1 MKTLRRIDAGLAR
14 AEGWLLVLSLL
25 GLLGLGVTQIV
36 LRFTGVSLD
45 WADEVMRNVTL
56 WIGFIGASIATHEGK
71 HINVDALTRFLRPKA
86 RAIVSAIVQVAG
98 NVARFGGDAGAVT
111 AAGIPV
117 ALWQAIM
124 PLAFALIGARCLLH
138 GVESLRH
145 AITGEPPPTHATTPA
160 PGHDV
165 VAAGERAP

>member
-1 MKTLRRIDAGLAR
+1 M
-14 AEGWLLVLSLL
+14 
-25 GLLGLGVTQIV
+25 TQIV

-86 RAIVSAIVQVAG
+86 RAIVSAIVQVVAAGICALLFWSAYKVVAG

-145 AITGEPPPTHATTPA
+145 AITGEPPPTHATTHA